1 MTSTDT
7 IENQFDVDIATPQ
20 QQQLSSIH
28 PASPSNKSVRSCR
41 ACGHLCVKRNGP
53 LVKALGEI
61 YHYQCFV
68 CEVQSCTHTSWGYG
82 MVLRG
87 MCFAGEGVGDI
98 QYTHLLDSR
107 YQGGGGARQ

>member
-7 IENQFDVDIATPQ
+7 IENRLDVDIATPQ
-20 QQQLSSIH
+20 PQPLSSIQ

-68 CEVQSCTHTSWGYG
+68 CEVQSFMLYFGH
-82 MVLRG
+82 
-87 MCFAGEGVGDI
+87 A
-98 QYTHLLDSR
+98 HLLGIWKRRRIMDI
-107 YQGGGGARQ
+107 GTGASWHVIPKSAFW